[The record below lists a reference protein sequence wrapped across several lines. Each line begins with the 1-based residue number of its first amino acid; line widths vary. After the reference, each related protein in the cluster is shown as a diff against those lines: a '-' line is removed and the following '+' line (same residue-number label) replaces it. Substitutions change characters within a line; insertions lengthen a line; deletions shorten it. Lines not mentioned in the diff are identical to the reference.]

1 MNNNLLIVGA
11 EELGC
16 SAKEIAKASGLF
28 TKIDFLDDN
37 NDSAVGRLKDY
48 ENLSVDYSYAY
59 PAFNTPE
66 GRIKWTLKLEESGCR
81 IPILV
86 HPQAYISP
94 SAQLRKGTIVEPM
107 AVVKENSYVGI
118 GCIISA
124 GAIIE
129 SNSFI
134 SDGCFIG
141 SNSVVAHNT
150 LVPAGTKILPCNC
163 FSLNRGIKTEDLFFK
178 SENVD
183 STPDKNGEKRSQ
195 PHTPDVINGKVY
207 SFEDG
212 F

>member
-11 EELGC
+11 EELGY

-28 TKIDFLDDN
+28 AKIDFLDDN
-37 NDSAVGRLKDY
+37 NDSAVGKLKDY

-59 PAFNTPE
+59 PAFNDPE
-66 GRIKWTLKLEESGCR
+66 ERINWIQKLEESCYK

-107 AVVKENSYVGI
+107 AIVKGNSSVGI

-124 GAIIE
+124 GAVIE
-129 SNSFI
+129 NNSFI
-134 SDGCFIG
+134 SDVCCIG

-163 FSLNRGIKTEDLFFK
+163 FSLNRELNAEDLFFK
-178 SENVD
+178 PENING
-183 STPDKNGEKRSQ
+183 TPDKKRPQ